1 MIAVVG
7 DFDPGNPT
15 HVATSAAL
23 AALGPAGSFEWV
35 LTDEVE
41 ARWAEVSGAG
51 GYFVAP
57 ASPYRDMDAVLKVI
71 EHARETGVPLV
82 GT

>member
-15 HVATSAAL
+15 HVATNAAL
-23 AALGPAGSFEWV
+23 EALTSKGSFEWV
-35 LTDEVE
+35 PTDEVE
-41 ARWAEVSGAG
+41 ARWAEVSTAA

-71 EHARETGVPLV
+71 EHARFSGVPLV